1 MVFKYM
7 YLEKYELDTA
17 KKFSAPG
24 LAWQAVLKNIKVKL
38 HCLTEIDMLL
48 MVENVRG
55 RIWHYIS

>member
-1 MVFKYM
+1 M

-24 LAWQAVLKNIKVKL
+24 LASQAVLKNIKVKL
-38 HCLTEIDMLL
+38 HCLTDIDMLL